1 MGYRI
6 FGQVISREEKIADF
20 AFRKRAAN
28 PHPVFLEVP
37 AGLFNGFPTWVFYTM
52 PEKFEQAPLVLR
64 WCLLFTLI
72 RHESGAFQKRSSN
85 RGNLERLTL
94 RFSVHGN
101 NFENAAIRIQWRHD
115 RDNHVIYLSEV
126 SSNTNA
132 KCPVIVALINFSG
145 VVWTENIWCVFR
157 VKPPFSNF
165 SSVVVGACLRMIK
178 FLIAA
183 SANCTRQ
190 FVVRS

>member
-1 MGYRI
+1 MGYRS
-6 FGQVISREEKIADF
+6 FGQVISREQKIADF
-20 AFRKRAAN
+20 GFRKRATN

-101 NFENAAIRIQWRHD
+101 KFENAAIRIQWRHD

-126 SSNTNA
+126 SSNTNE
-132 KCPVIVALINFSG
+132 KRSG
-145 VVWTENIWCVFR
+145 DCCVN
-157 VKPPFSNF
+157 KL
-165 SSVVVGACLRMIK
+165 LRGSEDGKHLMRFQSETLRFQI
-178 FLIAA
+178 FPA
-183 SANCTRQ
+183 
-190 FVVRS
+190 